1 MKLIC
6 PSCGLTA
13 SAEAWINDA
22 AARDLLLAV
31 ATLPAPLPKVVLPY
45 LAIFRPERQ
54 ALRWDKA
61 GKIVAELAGMIA
73 LGHVQVQGKV
83 ARPCPPRIWA
93 AAMEQMVERRDSIR
107 RPLPN
112 HNYLKQVAWQLA
124 DEEDGRNEAAT
135 EQRRK
140 QNSASRGHSFDSGRQ
155 IDFRGKDCEKKSA
168 PSGCGPTTPNP
179 LLNQGGVLLS
189 PMDAYV
195 QGLRDDKPSM
205 EEMQEWS
212 REKLR

>member
-1 MKLIC
+1 MSKPKRTNLMKLVC

-31 ATLPAPLPKVVLPY
+31 ATLPAPLPKATLPY
-45 LAIFRPERQ
+45 LGLFRPEKQ

-61 GKIVAELAGMIA
+61 GKIVSELAKSVLTGF
-73 LGHVQVQGKV
+73 VQVQGKV

-93 AAMEQMVERRDSIR
+93 QAMEQMIERRDAIR

-112 HNYLKQVAWQLA
+112 HNYLRQVAWQLA
-124 DEEDGRNEAAT
+124 DEADALGESRRNAGRDL
-135 EQRRK
+135 
-140 QNSASRGHSFDSGRQ
+140 SRNRGGSGETSVGLKP
-155 IDFRGKDCEKKSA
+155 D
-168 PSGCGPTTPNP
+168 
-179 LLNQGGVLLS
+179 LHLHGVREMILS
-189 PMDAYV
+189 PMDAYI
-195 QGLRDDKPSM
+195 QGQREDKPTQ

-212 REKLR
+212 RRML

>member
-1 MKLIC
+1 MKLVC

-31 ATLPAPLPKVVLPY
+31 ATLPAPLPKAMLPY
-45 LAIFRPERQ
+45 LGLFRPEKQ

-61 GKIVAELAGMIA
+61 AKIVSELAKSVQTGY
-73 LGHVQVQGKV
+73 VQVQGKV

-93 AAMEQMVERRDSIR
+93 AAMEQMVERRESIR

-112 HNYLKQVAWQLA
+112 HNYLRQVAWQLA
-124 DEEDGRNEAAT
+124 DEEDARGEATRRQMESAGGIGRNRT
-135 EQRRK
+135 VDHIPG
-140 QNSASRGHSFDSGRQ
+140 ASNM
-155 IDFRGKDCEKKSA
+155 I
-168 PSGCGPTTPNP
+168 
-179 LLNQGGVLLS
+179 LS
-189 PMDAYV
+189 PMDAYI
-195 QGLRDDKPSM
+195 QGHREDKPSQ

-212 REKLR
+212 RGRLL